1 MSLDTVVEDIRNE
14 ARERA
19 KDIRSEGDER
29 ADEIVSEAEA
39 DAEEILAEQERE
51 TEQAISQERE
61 QKLSSAK
68 LEAKQKRLEARR
80 DVLQEVRADVEE
92 RIATLEGDRRE
103 ELTRELLDAAAEEF
117 DDGEGRSPSDH
128 SSGQEPREDGD
139 TVRVYGK
146 PEDDELLTDLVADY
160 DGYEYAGEYDC
171 LGGVVVESSESR
183 LRVNNTFD
191 SVLEDV
197 WEDNLQDI
205 SERLFEQ

>member
-19 KDIRSEGDER
+19 EEIRAEGDER
-29 ADEIVSEAEA
+29 ADEIVSEAEDDA
-39 DAEEILAEQERE
+39 DEILAEQERE
-51 TEQAISQERE
+51 TEQTIAQERE

-80 DVLQEVRADVEE
+80 DVLQDVRATVEE
-92 RIATLEGDRRE
+92 RIADLEGDRRE
-103 ELTRELLDAAAEEF
+103 ELTRELLDAASEEF
-117 DDGEGRSPSDH
+117 D
-128 SSGQEPREDGD
+128 DGD

-146 PEDDELLTDLVADY
+146 PEDDELLTDVVADY

-171 LGGVVVESSESR
+171 LGGVVVESQQSR
-183 LRVNNTFD
+183 VRVNNTFD

-205 SERLFEQ
+205 SNRLFEQ

>member
-19 KDIRSEGDER
+19 KEIRSEGDER
-29 ADEIVSEAEA
+29 AEEIRSEAEA

-51 TEQAISQERE
+51 TEQTIDQERE

-80 DVLQEVRADVEE
+80 DVLQDVRATVEE
-92 RIATLEGDRRE
+92 RIADLEGDRRR
-103 ELTRELLDAAAEEF
+103 ELTQELLDAASEEF
-117 DDGEGRSPSDH
+117 
-128 SSGQEPREDGD
+128 EDGD
-139 TVRVYGK
+139 TVRVYGRAD
-146 PEDDELLTDLVADY
+146 DDELLTDVVADY

-171 LGGVVVESSESR
+171 LGGVVVESQQSR

-191 SVLEDV
+191 SVLEGV

-205 SERLFEQ
+205 SNRLFEQ